1 MGAPP
6 PYVDADLNGDVTPA
20 RDGAGRHIDLVSDST
35 GRRSADPLVRVNTP
49 DLGGDN
55 APSAASTAGAGDQ
68 PAVWHRGII
77 ILALLSLFVG
87 TRSLW
92 TSAIL
97 TKPAVAGVIS
107 LCYAAIL
114 VLGCLTLAART
125 RRALRAIDVSTLIF
139 AVVLVGCFSAIHH
152 HPGDEGSLTAQ
163 AAHEF
168 VHGHAVYGSP
178 WPFVFSREHVGITFT
193 MSGGADYTYGYP
205 PLALIGT
212 AVVHAVTGLSWVTAA
227 SAVCMAALIAGCVT
241 LWLLLPVPWRSA
253 AIPAFFVVLLNYAA
267 LGYPAII
274 ALALLVP
281 VIVHWPSTG
290 AGGRLSRFDV
300 FRALCLG
307 AACAAQQL
315 PWFLTPFLLVALY
328 LVRRGELP
336 ARRALAVVAWYA
348 ALALAMWILING
360 YFIVRTPRA
369 WAAGIVE
376 PLFQNAVPHGQGII
390 DVSLYFTSGTGKLA
404 FYSYATVALAG
415 GLLALTALFPRR
427 IAPMIPVLP
436 WCVFFLSIRSQDGYY
451 LLMTPLWLAAAI
463 TAGPAACARAY
474 QPRFL
479 SRVGRPLRLAAATA
493 LLVPAA
499 ICLGVA
505 TTTAPPLRIA
515 VTNVAVTGVHSTR
528 IWQIDARI
536 VNSSGAAL
544 SPHFAIS
551 NSHSLSR
558 YWKVISGPDRLEP
571 GASATYRLESPNK
584 NGYARGPGGLFLLRA
599 VTAAPLTLTT
609 VNVPETSR

>member
-6 PYVDADLNGDVTPA
+6 PYADADLTGDATPRRDRADRRVDVIPDSIGGRMSNPVVRVKTPA
-20 RDGAGRHIDLVSDST
+20 HRGDGGAAAAGASGAGE
-35 GRRSADPLVRVNTP
+35 
-49 DLGGDN
+49 
-55 APSAASTAGAGDQ
+55 Q
-68 PAVWHRGII
+68 PAVWHRGIT
-77 ILALLSLFVG
+77 ILALVSMFVG

-97 TKPAVAGVIS
+97 AIPVVAGVIS

-114 VLGCLTLAART
+114 ILGCLTLAVRT
-125 RRALRAIDVSTLIF
+125 RRALMAIDVSTLFF
-139 AVVLVGCFSAIHH
+139 AVVLVVCYWAIHH

-163 AAHEF
+163 AAFEF

-178 WPFVFSREHVGITFT
+178 WPFVFTREHVGMTFT

-205 PLALIGT
+205 PLALICT
-212 AVVHAVTGLSWVTAA
+212 TVVHAITGLSWVAAA
-227 SAVCMAALIAGCVT
+227 SAACIGALIAGCVT

-253 AIPAFFVVLLNYAA
+253 AIPVFFVALLNYAA

-274 ALALLVP
+274 ALALMVP
-281 VIVHWPSTG
+281 VIVRWPSTG

-315 PWFLTPFLLVALY
+315 PWFLAPFLLVALY

-336 ARRALAVVAWYA
+336 TRRALAVVARYV
-348 ALALAMWILING
+348 ALAVGMWVLING

-369 WAAGIVE
+369 WATGIVE
-376 PLFQNAVPHGQGII
+376 PLFQNAVPHGQGLV
-390 DVSLYFTSGTGKLA
+390 DVSLYFTSGSGNLA
-404 FYSYATVALAG
+404 FYSYATVALGA

-427 IAPMIPVLP
+427 IGPMIPVLP

-463 TAGPAACARAY
+463 TAGPATCARAY
-474 QPRFL
+474 QSRFM
-479 SRVGRPLRLAAATA
+479 SNVGRPVRFAVAAALLIPAAIYVAAAT
-493 LLVPAA
+493 
-499 ICLGVA
+499 
-505 TTTAPPLRIA
+505 TSSPPLRIA
-515 VTNVAVTGVHSTR
+515 VTRVALAGAHSAR
-528 IWQIDARI
+528 IRQIDARI
-536 VNSSGAAL
+536 VNSSDAVL

-558 YWKVISGPDRLEP
+558 YWNVISGPRRLEP
-571 GASATYRLESPNK
+571 GASATYRLESPRK
-584 NGYARGPGGLFLLRA
+584 NGYARGPGGLFLLRV
-599 VTAAPLTLTT
+599 VTSGPLTLSTA
-609 VNVPETSR
+609 NVP

>member
-1 MGAPP
+1 M
-6 PYVDADLNGDVTPA
+6 
-20 RDGAGRHIDLVSDST
+20 
-35 GRRSADPLVRVNTP
+35 
-49 DLGGDN
+49 
-55 APSAASTAGAGDQ
+55 
-68 PAVWHRGII
+68 
-77 ILALLSLFVG
+77 FVG

-92 TSAIL
+92 TAAII

-125 RRALRAIDVSTLIF
+125 RRALRAIDVCTLIF
-139 AVVLVGCFSAIHH
+139 AIALVGCFSAIHH

-163 AAHEF
+163 AAFEF

-212 AVVHAVTGLSWVTAA
+212 TVVHAITGLSWVTAA
-227 SAVCMAALIAGCVT
+227 SALGVAALIAGCVT

-274 ALALLVP
+274 ALAFLVP

-336 ARRALAVVAWYA
+336 ARRALGVVARYA

-369 WAAGIVE
+369 WATGIVE
-376 PLFQNAVPHGQGII
+376 PLFQNAVPHGQGIV
-390 DVSLYFTSGTGKLA
+390 DVSLYFTSGSGRLA
-404 FYSYATVALAG
+404 FYSYATVALGA

-463 TAGPAACARAY
+463 TAGPATCARAY

-479 SRVGRPLRLAAATA
+479 SRVGRPLRLAAAAA
-493 LLVPAA
+493 LLVPSA
-499 ICLGVA
+499 ICVVLA

-515 VTNVAVTGVHSTR
+515 VTNVALTGVHSTR
-528 IWQIDARI
+528 IWQIDARV

-558 YWKVISGPDRLEP
+558 YWKIISGPGRLEP

-599 VTAAPLTLTT
+599 VTAGPLTLTT
-609 VNVPETSR
+609 ANVPETSG